1 MFTHILAPLDG
12 SALAECVLPHVVA
25 VTRAF
30 DAQVTLLQ
38 VVEQPHGT
46 GPLRSV
52 DPFSWNIVR
61 SEAKAYLTG
70 VQDRLRAAQV
80 RTDSILAEGPAAE
93 CVIQFA
99 RENDVSLIILSS
111 HGQSGLSGWNVSSV
125 VQKILLR
132 AYIPTMIVRALR
144 PTTLELADLRY
155 RRVFVPLDCSHRAE
169 CVFPVVT
176 SLADFHDPQ
185 LIFAHVVC
193 RPEIP
198 QRVPLTEEDLSL
210 VEQLTE
216 RTREH
221 AAIYL
226 DQLQPR
232 LLSKAFDVRTRMEV
246 SNNVAATLH
255 EMVEQE
261 NPDLVVLSAHGQT
274 CVPKW
279 PYGGATVN
287 FIAYGTKPLLIVQ
300 DLSPSNAI
308 LTNAEITAS
317 ERPGH

>member
-1 MFTHILAPLDG
+1 MFTQILAPLDG

-25 VTRAF
+25 VARAF

-61 SEAKAYLTG
+61 SEAKAYLAG

-80 RTDSILAEGPAAE
+80 RTDSILAEGAAAE

-132 AYIPTMIVRALR
+132 AYLPTMIVRA
-144 PTTLELADLRY
+144 Y
-155 RRVFVPLDCSHRAE
+155 QPLDCSHRAE

-185 LIFAHVVC
+185 LIFAHVVS

-198 QRVPLTEEDLSL
+198 QRVPLTEQDVSL

-216 RTREH
+216 RTRQH

-232 LLSKAFDVRTRMEV
+232 IISEAFDVRTRMEV

-279 PYGGATVN
+279 PYGSSAVN

>member
-25 VTRAF
+25 VARAF

-38 VVEQPHGT
+38 VVVQPRGT

-61 SEAKAYLTG
+61 SEAKAYLAG
-70 VQDRLRAAQV
+70 VQDRLQAAQV
-80 RTDSILAEGPAAE
+80 RTDSVLAEGPSAE

-132 AYIPTMIVRALR
+132 AYLPTMIVRAYQ
-144 PTTLELADLRY
+144 PASLELTKLRY

-198 QRVPLTEEDLSL
+198 QRVPLTEEDRRL
-210 VEQLTE
+210 VEQITE
-216 RTREH
+216 RTRQH

-232 LLSKAFDVRTRMEV
+232 LISEAFDVRTRMEV

-274 CVPKW
+274 CVPNW
-279 PYGGATVN
+279 PYGSSAVN

>member
-25 VTRAF
+25 VARAF

-38 VVEQPHGT
+38 VVEQTRGT

-52 DPFSWNIVR
+52 DPFSWNIAR
-61 SEAKAYLTG
+61 SEAKAYLAG
-70 VQDRLRAAQV
+70 VEDRLQAAQV
-80 RTDSILAEGPAAE
+80 RTNSVLVEGSAAE

-99 RENDVSLIILSS
+99 HDNDFGLIILSS
-111 HGQSGLSGWNVSSV
+111 HGQSGLSGWNVSSI

-132 AYIPTMIVRALR
+132 AYLPTMIVRAYK

-210 VEQLTE
+210 LEQITDRL
-216 RTREH
+216 REQ
-221 AAIYL
+221 ALIYL
-226 DQLQPR
+226 DQLHPR
-232 LLSKAFDVRTRMEV
+232 LISEAFDVRTRMAV

-261 NPDLVVLSAHGQT
+261 NADLVVLSAHGQT

-300 DLSPSNAI
+300 DLPPSNAI
-308 LTNAEITAS
+308 LTNAEMAAS
-317 ERPGH
+317 EHPGH

>member
-25 VTRAF
+25 VARAF

-38 VVEQPHGT
+38 VVEQPRGT

-52 DPFSWNIVR
+52 DPFSWNILR
-61 SEAKAYLTG
+61 SEAKAYLNG
-70 VQDRLRAAQV
+70 VQDRLQEAQV
-80 RTDSILAEGPAAE
+80 RTDSILAEGSPAE

-132 AYIPTMIVRALR
+132 AYLPTMIVRAYR
-144 PTTLELADLRY
+144 PTTLELSDLRY

-185 LIFAHVVC
+185 LIFAHVVS

-198 QRVPLTEEDLSL
+198 QRVPLTEQDRSL

-216 RTREH
+216 RTRQH

-232 LLSKAFDVRTRMEV
+232 LISEAFDVRTRMEV

-279 PYGGATVN
+279 PYGSSAVN

-308 LTNAEITAS
+308 LTNAEMTAS
-317 ERPGH
+317 EPPGH